1 MSLPTTRLA
10 ATLAAL
16 LCLPCAALAA
26 GNTKVYRCGQT
37 YQQSPCPAGK
47 EVNVADEREAS
58 QQAEAKKALAS
69 DKALAKELEA
79 ERRERE
85 KSVKPQTHAAGVPV
99 SPGPAAKSDTK
110 PSADPCKTK
119 NGKSSKSKKLK
130 CVDGSPLY
138 SAPAD
143 AVGKSST
150 R

>member
-1 MSLPTTRLA
+1 MSLSTTRLV

-16 LCLPCAALAA
+16 LCLPCAAPAA

-85 KSVKPQTHAAGVPV
+85 KSVKPQAHAAGVPI
-99 SPGPAAKSDTK
+99 SPGPAAKSSDK
-110 PSADPCKTK
+110 PPADPCKRK
-119 NGKSSKSKKLK
+119 GGKSSKAKELK
-130 CVDGSPLY
+130 CVDGTPLY

-143 AVGKSST
+143 AVGKASA